1 MGLIV
6 MSLKRNIEKGGLMNT
21 YIYMVRHGESPKLEG
36 DERTRGL
43 TEKGKMDTHR
53 VTDLLKTE
61 WIDTFISSPYS
72 RAMLTIEESAKFHE
86 KEILVYENLKE
97 CKFLNEDKII
107 SDKEVYP
114 LVKEMF
120 FNPEYALTDG
130 ESYADCQRRVVRV
143 LKEILMN
150 FQGHKIV
157 IGTHGLVMTLMMNY
171 FDNQYGLEF
180 LMNTSKPD
188 IYKLEFKE
196 EQLMNVERLWREE

>member
-1 MGLIV
+1 
-6 MSLKRNIEKGGLMNT
+6 MNT

-43 TEKGKMDTHR
+43 TEKGKMDTRR
-53 VTDLLKTE
+53 VTDVLNTE
-61 WIDTFISSPYS
+61 GIDTFISSPYS
-72 RAMLTIEESAKFHE
+72 RAMLTIEESANFHE

-97 CKFLNEDKII
+97 CMFSNEDKII

-114 LVKEMF
+114 LVKKMF
-120 FNPEYALTDG
+120 SNPDFALNEG
-130 ESYADCQRRVVRV
+130 ESYVHCQRRVARV

-188 IYKLEFKE
+188 IYKMEFKE
-196 EQLMNVERLWREE
+196 EQLMNVERLWKAE